1 MVIRTQVG
9 IEYSTEENRFVD
21 LLNYIWKIAID
32 KERLSLEIVKVW
44 IYSALD
50 KIEVTKKYKV
60 DNTRKYFTK

>member
-1 MVIRTQVG
+1 M
-9 IEYSTEENRFVD
+9 FVD

-60 DNTRKYFTK
+60 DNTRKYFTN

>member
-60 DNTRKYFTK
+60 DNIRKYFTK